1 MIKEASGNILNCKED
16 IIIHQVNVQG
26 IMGGGLARQL
36 ANQYPKLEKFYSQH
50 CKDLDNDYNLLK
62 GTVLYYGDYKKTI
75 ANLFSQKSNFDT
87 DYIAMKEALN
97 KIKEIA
103 RFRNLSICI
112 PYGIGCG
119 IANGDWNFVYKIIE
133 TIFNDY
139 DITIYKLKELNKERR
154 L

>member
-87 DYIAMKEALN
+87 DYIAMQKGLDY
-97 KIKEIA
+97 IKAWARNNNLTIA
-103 RFRNLSICI
+103 I
-112 PYGIGCG
+112 PYKIGCG
-119 IANGDWNFVYKIIE
+119 IANGDWNKVRKIIE
-133 TIFNDY
+133 KVFSDY
-139 DITIYKLKELNKERR
+139 NITIYKLKED
-154 L
+154 